1 MGEYRRPHYNLMLS
15 RLSERRKCIFVLA
28 GPRQVG
34 KSTVMA
40 QIAETI
46 DKVVFQFNAD
56 SVFDVLG
63 SLFEAEW
70 IFSICK
76 KLFL

>member
-46 DKVVFQFNAD
+46 DKVDFVFLSRNI
-56 SVFDVLG
+56 
-63 SLFEAEW
+63 EA
-70 IFSICK
+70 SQLALRTSKVCMR
-76 KLFL
+76 